1 MNKLYSTVST
11 VKKEI
16 ITKEKKIDGIE
27 IDNTL
32 KAPICCIVGHVDAGK
47 TSLLDRLRN
56 TNIQEKEVGGI
67 TQQIGSTFFPI
78 ETIKNSCS
86 SIKGKFEVICNI
98 PGILMIDTP
107 GHSEFQS
114 LRDVGT
120 SICDLGIL
128 IIDIEESIQEQTK
141 EAIKLLKEK
150 KIPFVV
156 AVTKLDKING
166 WKTTKSSN
174 LREALKEQSKDMS
187 MMLMA
192 KLEDI
197 KYDLSKEDINAEFY
211 FKNSNPK
218 QIYSIVPVS
227 SKTGEGIADLLAL
240 LVYTAQNWMLKKI
253 LYQDTVSCTIME
265 SKYDKHNGYTID
277 VILNNGTINVG
288 DKFVVSTITGPN
300 ICTVRN
306 LLIPSALTQLGKKT
320 NWDYKDSVR
329 ASIGCKIIGSNL
341 DGAYPGTHLF
351 PIKTSGASTSA
362 GASAEADA
370 INNANQEITNV
381 WKSYNFI
388 SPGVFI
394 GTQTFGELD
403 AGYSIFQKAGIS
415 VAGAYIGEPSNKFI
429 DLILMKTEGET
440 LPENRIYLYFGA
452 FNNTD
457 VFEYAKKNEITLLSS
472 EVIYKLVEL
481 YKIEKEKMIK
491 ARQNTNNTAIFP
503 VEMSI
508 LKQYLFMKGGSD
520 HLMFGVKIKK
530 GTLYKNTPICV
541 PEKNI
546 CLGKV
551 LNIQFEHKEKEKGEE
566 GQEICI
572 RLDNPNQLIIHR
584 HIEVTD
590 KLIAQISR
598 NSIDILKRDYKEVVP
613 KKDWLLIIEHIKLLK
628 IEK

>member
-11 VKKEI
+11 VKNEI
-16 ITKEKKIDGIE
+16 ITKEKK

-67 TQQIGSTFFPI
+67 TQHIGSTFFPI
-78 ETIKNSCS
+78 ETIENSCS
-86 SIKGKFEVICNI
+86 SIKGKFEVISNI

-166 WKTTKSSN
+166 WKTTISSN

-253 LYQDTVSCTIME
+253 LYQDKVSCTIME

-351 PIKTSGASTSA
+351 PIKTSGTSA
-362 GASAEADA
+362 GASTSAEADA
-370 INNANQEITNV
+370 INNANQEINAV
-381 WKSYNFI
+381 WKSYDFI

-403 AGYSIFQKAGIS
+403 AGYSIFQKAGIN

-429 DLILMKTEGET
+429 DLILMKTEADT

-457 VFEYAKKNEITLLSS
+457 VFEYAKKNNITLLSS

-491 ARQNTNNTAIFP
+491 ARQNTNNNAIFP
-503 VEMSI
+503 VEMVI
-508 LKQYLFMKGGSD
+508 LKQYIFMKGGSD

-530 GTLYKNTPICV
+530 GTLYKNTPICI
-541 PEKNI
+541 PEKNVL
-546 CLGKV
+546 LGKV

-572 RLDNPNQLIIHR
+572 RLDNPNQLIINR
-584 HIEVTD
+584 QFDVSD
-590 KLIAQISR
+590 KLIARLSR
-598 NSIDILKRDYKEVVP
+598 ESIDILKRDYKEVVP

>member
-16 ITKEKKIDGIE
+16 ITKEEKV
-27 IDNTL
+27 DNTL

-67 TQQIGSTFFPI
+67 TQHIGSTFFPI
-78 ETIKNSCS
+78 ETIENSCS

-166 WKTTKSSN
+166 WKTTKSPN

-253 LYQDTVSCTIME
+253 LYQDKVSCTIME

-351 PIKTSGASTSA
+351 PIKTSGAS
-362 GASAEADA
+362 AEADA
-370 INNANQEITNV
+370 INNANQEINAV
-381 WKSYNFI
+381 WKSYDFI
-388 SPGVFI
+388 SPGIFI

-403 AGYSIFQKAGIS
+403 AGYSIFQKAGIN

-429 DLILMKTEGET
+429 DLILMKTEADT

-457 VFEYAKKNEITLLSS
+457 VFEYAKKNNITLFSS

-481 YKIEKEKMIK
+481 YKIEKEKIIK
-491 ARQNTNNTAIFP
+491 ARQNTNNNAIFP
-503 VEMSI
+503 VEMVI
-508 LKQYLFMKGGSD
+508 LKQYIFMKGGSD

-530 GTLYKNTPICV
+530 GTLYKNTPICI
-541 PEKNI
+541 PEKNVH
-546 CLGKV
+546 LGKV

-572 RLDNPNQLIIHR
+572 RLDNPNQLIINR
-584 HIEVTD
+584 QFDVTD
-590 KLIAQISR
+590 KLIAQLSR
-598 NSIDILKRDYKEVVP
+598 ESIDILKRDYKEVVP

>member
-16 ITKEKKIDGIE
+16 ITKEEK

-47 TSLLDRLRN
+47 TSLLDKLRN

-67 TQQIGSTFFPI
+67 TQHIGSTFFPI
-78 ETIKNSCS
+78 ETIENSCS

-174 LREALKEQSKDMS
+174 LRDALKEQSKDMS

-351 PIKTSGASTSA
+351 PIKTSGV
-362 GASAEADA
+362 SAEADA
-370 INNANQEITNV
+370 INNANQEINAV
-381 WKSYNFI
+381 WKSYDFI

-403 AGYSIFQKAGIS
+403 ASYSIFQKAGINI
-415 VAGAYIGEPSNKFI
+415 AGAYIGEPSNKFI
-429 DLILMKTEGET
+429 DLILMKTETDT

-457 VFEYAKKNEITLLSS
+457 VFEYAKKKDITLLSS

-481 YKIEKEKMIK
+481 YKIEKEKIIK
-491 ARQNTNNTAIFP
+491 ARQNTNNNAIFP
-503 VEMSI
+503 VEMVI
-508 LKQYLFMKGGSD
+508 LKQYIFMKGGSD

-530 GTLYKNTPICV
+530 GTLYKNTPICI
-541 PEKNI
+541 PEKNVH
-546 CLGKV
+546 LGKV

-572 RLDNPNQLIIHR
+572 RLDNPNQLIINR
-584 HIEVTD
+584 QFDVND
-590 KLIAQISR
+590 KLIAQLSR

>member
-1 MNKLYSTVST
+1 MNKIYSTVST

-16 ITKEKKIDGIE
+16 ITKEEKV
-27 IDNTL
+27 DNTL

-47 TSLLDRLRN
+47 TSLLDKLRN

-67 TQQIGSTFFPI
+67 TQHIGSTFFPI
-78 ETIKNSCS
+78 QTIENSCS

-156 AVTKLDKING
+156 AVTKLDKLYG

-351 PIKTSGASTSA
+351 PIKTNGASASA
-362 GASAEADA
+362 GASTEADA
-370 INNANQEITNV
+370 INNANQEINAV
-381 WKSYNFI
+381 WKSYDFI
-388 SPGVFI
+388 SPGIFI

-403 AGYSIFQKAGIS
+403 AGYSIFQKAGINI
-415 VAGAYIGEPSNKFI
+415 AGAYIGEPSNKFI
-429 DLILMKTEGET
+429 DLILMKTEVDT

-457 VFEYAKKNEITLLSS
+457 VFEYAKKNNITLLSS

-481 YKIEKEKMIK
+481 YKIEKEKIIK
-491 ARQNTNNTAIFP
+491 ARQNTTNNNAIFP
-503 VEMSI
+503 VEMVI
-508 LKQYLFMKGGSD
+508 LKQYIFMKGGSD

-530 GTLYKNTPICV
+530 GTLYKNTPICI
-541 PEKNI
+541 PEKNVH
-546 CLGKV
+546 LGKV

-572 RLDNPNQLIIHR
+572 RLDNPNQLIINR
-584 HIEVTD
+584 QFDVND
-590 KLIAQISR
+590 KLIAQLSR

>member
-1 MNKLYSTVST
+1 MNNLYSTVST

-16 ITKEKKIDGIE
+16 ITKEKKVNGIE

-47 TSLLDRLRN
+47 TSLLDKLRN

-67 TQQIGSTFFPI
+67 TQHIGSTFFPI

-166 WKTTKSSN
+166 WKTTKSPN

-277 VILNNGTINVG
+277 VILNNGTINIG

-300 ICTVRN
+300 ICTIRN

-320 NWDYKDSVR
+320 NWDYKDSIR

-351 PIKTSGASTSA
+351 PIKTSSVD
-362 GASAEADA
+362 AEADA
-370 INNANQEITNV
+370 INNANQEINAV
-381 WKSYNFI
+381 WKSYDFI

-403 AGYSIFQKAGIS
+403 AGYSIFQKAGINI
-415 VAGAYIGEPSNKFI
+415 AGAYIGEPSNKFI
-429 DLILMKTEGET
+429 DLILMKTEADT

-457 VFEYAKKNEITLLSS
+457 VFEYAKKKDITLLSS

-491 ARQNTNNTAIFP
+491 ARQNINNNVIFP
-503 VEMSI
+503 VEMVI

-530 GTLYKNTPICV
+530 GTLYKNTPICI
-541 PEKNI
+541 PEKNVH
-546 CLGKV
+546 LGKV

-572 RLDNPNQLIIHR
+572 RLDNPNQLIINR
-584 HIEVTD
+584 QFDVTD
-590 KLIAQISR
+590 KLIAQLSR
-598 NSIDILKRDYKEVVP
+598 DSIDILKRDYKEIVP

>member
-11 VKKEI
+11 VKNEI
-16 ITKEKKIDGIE
+16 ITKEKK

-67 TQQIGSTFFPI
+67 TQHIGSTFFPI
-78 ETIKNSCS
+78 ETIENSCS

-166 WKTTKSSN
+166 WKTTTSSN

-253 LYQDTVSCTIME
+253 LYQDKVSCTIME
-265 SKYDKHNGYTID
+265 SKYDKYNGYTID

-351 PIKTSGASTSA
+351 PIKTSGTSA
-362 GASAEADA
+362 GASTSTEADA
-370 INNANQEITNV
+370 INNANQEINDV
-381 WKSYNFI
+381 WKSYDFI

-403 AGYSIFQKAGIS
+403 AGYSIFQKAGIN

-429 DLILMKTEGET
+429 DLILMKTEADT

-457 VFEYAKKNEITLLSS
+457 IFEYAKKNNITLLSS

-491 ARQNTNNTAIFP
+491 ARQNTNNNAIFP
-503 VEMSI
+503 VEMVI
-508 LKQYLFMKGGSD
+508 LKQYIFMKGGSD

-530 GTLYKNTPICV
+530 GTLYKNTPICI
-541 PEKNI
+541 PEKNVI
-546 CLGKV
+546 LGKV

-572 RLDNPNQLIIHR
+572 RLDNPNQLIINR
-584 HIEVTD
+584 QFDVSD
-590 KLIAQISR
+590 KLIARLSR
-598 NSIDILKRDYKEVVP
+598 ESIDILKRDYKEVVP

>member
-11 VKKEI
+11 VKNEI
-16 ITKEKKIDGIE
+16 ITKEKK

-67 TQQIGSTFFPI
+67 TQHIGSTFFPI
-78 ETIKNSCS
+78 ETIENRCS

-166 WKTTKSSN
+166 WKTTKSPN

-253 LYQDTVSCTIME
+253 LYQDKVSCTIME
-265 SKYDKHNGYTID
+265 SKYDKYNGYTID
-277 VILNNGTINVG
+277 VILNNGTINIG

-351 PIKTSGASTSA
+351 PIKTSGTSA
-362 GASAEADA
+362 GASTSTEADA
-370 INNANQEITNV
+370 INNANQEINDV
-381 WKSYNFI
+381 WKSYDFI

-403 AGYSIFQKAGIS
+403 AGYSIFQKAGIN

-429 DLILMKTEGET
+429 DLILMKTEADT

-457 VFEYAKKNEITLLSS
+457 IFEYAKKNNITLLSS

-491 ARQNTNNTAIFP
+491 ARQNTNNNAIFP
-503 VEMSI
+503 VEMVI
-508 LKQYLFMKGGSD
+508 LKQYIFMKGGSD

-530 GTLYKNTPICV
+530 GTLYKNTPICI
-541 PEKNI
+541 PEKNVL
-546 CLGKV
+546 LGKV

-572 RLDNPNQLIIHR
+572 RLDNPNQLIINR
-584 HIEVTD
+584 QFDVSD
-590 KLIAQISR
+590 KLIARLSR
-598 NSIDILKRDYKEVVP
+598 ESIDILKRDYKEVVP

>member
-11 VKKEI
+11 VKNEI
-16 ITKEKKIDGIE
+16 ITKEKK

-67 TQQIGSTFFPI
+67 TQHIGSTFFPI
-78 ETIKNSCS
+78 ETIENSCS

-166 WKTTKSSN
+166 WKTTKSPN

-253 LYQDTVSCTIME
+253 IYQDTVSCTIME

-351 PIKTSGASTSA
+351 PIKTNGASASA
-362 GASAEADA
+362 GASTEADA
-370 INNANQEITNV
+370 INNANQEINAV
-381 WKSYNFI
+381 WKSYDFI

-403 AGYSIFQKAGIS
+403 AGYSIFQKAGIN

-429 DLILMKTEGET
+429 DLILMKTETDT
-440 LPENRIYLYFGA
+440 LPENRIYLYFGT

-457 VFEYAKKNEITLLSS
+457 VFEYAKKNNITLLSS

-481 YKIEKEKMIK
+481 YKIEKEKIIK
-491 ARQNTNNTAIFP
+491 ARQNTNNNAIFP
-503 VEMSI
+503 VEMVI
-508 LKQYLFMKGGSD
+508 LKQYIFMKGGSD

-530 GTLYKNTPICV
+530 GTLYKNTPICI
-541 PEKNI
+541 PEKNVH
-546 CLGKV
+546 LGKV

-572 RLDNPNQLIIHR
+572 RLDNPNQLIINR
-584 HIEVTD
+584 QFDVTD
-590 KLIAQISR
+590 KLIAQLSR
-598 NSIDILKRDYKEVVP
+598 ESIDILKRDYKEVVP

>member
-16 ITKEKKIDGIE
+16 ITKEEKV
-27 IDNTL
+27 DNTL

-67 TQQIGSTFFPI
+67 TQHIGSTFFPI

-107 GHSEFQS
+107 GHSEFKS
-114 LRDVGT
+114 LRNVGT

-150 KIPFVV
+150 KIPFVI

-166 WKTTKSSN
+166 WKTTKSPN

-197 KYDLSKEDINAEFY
+197 KYDLSKEDINADFY

-253 LYQDTVSCTIME
+253 IYQDTVSCTIME

-351 PIKTSGASTSA
+351 PIKTSC
-362 GASAEADA
+362 ASAEADA
-370 INNANQEITNV
+370 INNANQEINAV
-381 WKSYNFI
+381 WKSYDFI

-403 AGYSIFQKAGIS
+403 AGYSIFQKAGINI
-415 VAGAYIGEPSNKFI
+415 AGAYIGEPSNKFI
-429 DLILMKTEGET
+429 DLILMKTEADT

-457 VFEYAKKNEITLLSS
+457 VFEYAKKNNITLLSS

-481 YKIEKEKMIK
+481 YKIEKEKIIK
-491 ARQNTNNTAIFP
+491 ARQNTTNNNAIFP
-503 VEMSI
+503 VEMVI
-508 LKQYLFMKGGSD
+508 LKQYIFMKGGSD

-530 GTLYKNTPICV
+530 GTLYKNTPICI
-541 PEKNI
+541 PEKNVY
-546 CLGKV
+546 LGKV

-566 GQEICI
+566 AQEICI
-572 RLDNPNQLIIHR
+572 RLDNPNQLIINR
-584 HIEVTD
+584 QFDETD
-590 KLIAQISR
+590 KLIAQLSR
-598 NSIDILKRDYKEVVP
+598 NSIDILKRDYKEIVP

>member
-16 ITKEKKIDGIE
+16 ITKEEKV
-27 IDNTL
+27 DNTL

-47 TSLLDRLRN
+47 TSLLDKLRN

-67 TQQIGSTFFPI
+67 TQHIGSTFFPI
-78 ETIKNSCS
+78 QTIENSCS

-114 LRDVGT
+114 LRNVGT

-156 AVTKLDKING
+156 AVTKLDKLYG

-174 LREALKEQSKDMS
+174 LRDALKEQSKDMS

-351 PIKTSGASTSA
+351 PIKTSGDSADAST
-362 GASAEADA
+362 EADA
-370 INNANQEITNV
+370 INNANQEINAV

-403 AGYSIFQKAGIS
+403 ASYSIFQKAGIN

-429 DLILMKTEGET
+429 DLILMKTETDT

-457 VFEYAKKNEITLLSS
+457 VFEYAKKNNIILLSS

-481 YKIEKEKMIK
+481 YKIEKEKIIK
-491 ARQNTNNTAIFP
+491 ARQNTNNNAIFP
-503 VEMSI
+503 VEMVI
-508 LKQYLFMKGGSD
+508 LKQYIFMKGGSE

-530 GTLYKNTPICV
+530 GTLYKNTPICI
-541 PEKNI
+541 PEKNVL
-546 CLGKV
+546 LGKV

-572 RLDNPNQLIIHR
+572 RLDNPNQLIINR
-584 HIEVTD
+584 QFDVND
-590 KLIAQISR
+590 KLIACLSR